1 MGNVCLSC
9 NIKEGLT
16 DFNYAGF
23 KVTEEYYSF
32 PSRIKAPKIPGV
44 RKKQFLCNSCVNTF
58 DVVCSVHG
66 VINKHVLYNTTE
78 DMKKF
83 NNLIKMSPDRKRDFI
98 RSEFIK
104 YAKYEFPK

>member
-66 VINKHVLYNTTE
+66 VINKY
-78 DMKKF
+78 DKF
-83 NNLIKMSPDRKRDFI
+83 ALGHPPRCFQCEE
-98 RSEFIK
+98 EFYQVRIYK
-104 YAKYEFPK
+104 ICEI